1 MSDYTDYM
9 ENSALYQ
16 GIKIRD
22 QIHNIEKWMTSYE
35 QARKSYPMWITKQGK
50 HILIENISQNHLN
63 NLLVFVEP
71 NSGWF
76 EAFKQESTYRKLKV
90 QLEQLKKE
98 LEEFEHTIEQVYQ

>member
-1 MSDYTDYM
+1 MSDFTDYM
-9 ENSALYQ
+9 EDHALYQ

-22 QIHNIEKWMTSYE
+22 QIHNIEEWMASYE

-50 HILIENISQNHLN
+50 HIKIENISQNHLN
-63 NLLVFVEP
+63 NLLSFVEP
-71 NSGWF
+71 DSGWF